1 MKRRLLLLRH
11 AKSSWD
17 DPTLADHDR
26 PLSKRGCKAAALMRD
41 LIRSDKLDPDLI
53 LVSSAKRTLETLAA
67 LEPWRRPPE
76 IVVDKALYHA
86 EPPALFDR
94 LRAAPEE
101 ARLILLIGHN
111 PGLQEFATLLA
122 EQKDD
127 PMNRALRERFPTGA
141 LAQFDID
148 APWAKIR
155 TGAGKLTRLIS
166 PRSLKSVA
174 HDS

>member
-17 DPTLADHDR
+17 DSALADHDR
-26 PLSKRGCKAAALMRD
+26 PLSKRGRKAAALIRN
-41 LIRSDKLDPDLI
+41 LILSEKLEPDLV

-76 IVVDKALYHA
+76 IAVDKALYHA
-86 EPPALFDR
+86 EPPVLFDL

-101 ARLILLIGHN
+101 ARVILLIGHN
-111 PGLQEFATLLA
+111 PGLQEFAILLA
-122 EQKDD
+122 QKADD
-127 PMNRALRERFPTGA
+127 PMNRALEERFPTGA

-148 APWAKIR
+148 APWSSIR
-155 TGAGKLTRLIS
+155 TGAGKLTRFVS
-166 PRSLKSVA
+166 PRSLA
-174 HDS
+174 ARDQ